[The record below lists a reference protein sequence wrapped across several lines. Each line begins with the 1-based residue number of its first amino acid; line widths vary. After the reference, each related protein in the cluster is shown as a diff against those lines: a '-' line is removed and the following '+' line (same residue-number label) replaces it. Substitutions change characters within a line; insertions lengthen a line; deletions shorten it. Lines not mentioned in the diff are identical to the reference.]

1 MYCGLLSFSPSG
13 CTFWGQRAWSTRRRW
28 TIRIILWTVA
38 PMVILLVS
46 LLAFPVITV
55 AIPVATGY
63 EVHNLVILFRNIY
76 SVLLQ
81 LYQRSYKT
89 KLRKVL
95 STLTGIGLT
104 TIVSPFVGLFGS
116 LLLIPLGLIYVYG
129 IIPIHMMWTSDWR
142 HKLAARLNR
151 NRRNN
156 RSPTTP
162 V

>member
-63 EVHNLVILFRNIY
+63 E
-76 SVLLQ
+76 